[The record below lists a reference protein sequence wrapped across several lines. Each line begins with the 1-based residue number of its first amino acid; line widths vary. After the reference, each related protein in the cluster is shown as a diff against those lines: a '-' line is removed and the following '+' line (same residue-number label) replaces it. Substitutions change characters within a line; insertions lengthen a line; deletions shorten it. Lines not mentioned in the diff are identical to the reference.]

1 MAYLNTTL
9 APSFADRMRSI
20 LTALKTRRQQNR
32 LYRQTMHELSRLSN
46 RELADLGLS
55 RYDIHRV
62 AMETSENI

>member
-9 APSFADRMRSI
+9 APSFADRTRSI
-20 LTALKTRRQQNR
+20 LTALKARRQQNR

-46 RELADLGLS
+46 RELADLGLN

-62 AMETSENI
+62 AVETSENI

>member
-20 LTALKTRRQQNR
+20 LTALKARRQQNQ

-46 RELADLGLS
+46 RELADLGLC

-62 AMETSENI
+62 AMETSEKI